1 MNMNADQFTKP
12 AKLEFEGNVA
22 ENYRQF
28 RQQFEIYMSATGFDA
43 TNVPKK
49 KQAAILLNIAGEEAI
64 EVFNTFTFAEDEDDP
79 EDILA
84 KVNVSKENPESLSK
98 QAKNL
103 LVKSS
108 MSY

>member
-1 MNMNADQFTKP
+1 
-12 AKLEFEGNVA
+12 
-22 ENYRQF
+22 
-28 RQQFEIYMSATGFDA
+28 MSATGFDA

-64 EVFNTFTFAEDEDDP
+64 EVFNTFTFAEDEDKDDP

-98 QAKNL
+98 L